1 MNKIFNQ
8 AWKFF
13 AGGATVLAYGAWYDR
28 IKTPQKTLEY
38 KNEIHAHINAV
49 QHQISNLEEQLSAG
63 GTSIDEETINQIT
76 GKVKE
81 LSFDLNNMKAIH
93 NNYFS
98 KFEKG
103 NISADPESSTSPAEY
118 NKYKEQIDNTFNK
131 ANTKANEIADILN
144 NTKEKFMDD
153 NPIFNI
159 ITDYKEYLDTLSTIE
174 ICLIINITSCVFI
187 FTCIITI
194 LFSISGNYLINKFS
208 FEQKL
213 PKLSKFIQLRIKF
226 QNYYI
231 FINSI
236 FIIIAII
243 SLIFVNTITL
253 ING

>member
-1 MNKIFNQ
+1 MNQIFNQ

-28 IKTPQKTLEY
+28 IKTPKKSLVY
-38 KNEIHAHINAV
+38 KNEIHAQINAV
-49 QHQISNLEEQLSAG
+49 QQQISELEEQLSS
-63 GTSIDEETINQIT
+63 SIDEETINQVTEKI
-76 GKVKE
+76 KE

-103 NISADPESSTSPAEY
+103 NISADPESSLSLY

-131 ANTKANEIADILN
+131 ANTKANEIADNLN
-144 NTKEKFMDD
+144 NTKENFMDD
-153 NPIFNI
+153 NPIFNL
-159 ITDYKEYLDTLSTIE
+159 ITDYKEYLATLSTIE

-187 FTCIITI
+187 FTCFITI
-194 LFSISGNYLINKFS
+194 LLSISGNYLINKFS
-208 FEQKL
+208 LEQKI
-213 PKLSKFIQLRIKF
+213 PKLSKIIQLRIKF
-226 QNYYI
+226 QIYYV
-231 FINSI
+231 FINSV

>member
-8 AWKFF
+8 AWKYF

-28 IKTPQKTLEY
+28 IKTPQKTLDY

-49 QHQISNLEEQLSAG
+49 QHQISELEEQLPS
-63 GTSIDEETINQIT
+63 SIDEETKNQVME
-76 GKVKE
+76 KVKE

-93 NNYFS
+93 NNYIS

-103 NISADPESSTSPAEY
+103 NISANPESSLSLY

-131 ANTKANEIADILN
+131 ANTKANEIVDILN

-153 NPIFNI
+153 NLIFNL
-159 ITDYKEYLDTLSTIE
+159 ITDYKEYLATLSTIE

-194 LFSISGNYLINKFS
+194 LLSISGNYLINKFS
-208 FEQKL
+208 LEQKL
-213 PKLSKFIQLRIKF
+213 PKLSKIIQLRVKF
-226 QNYYI
+226 QNYYV
-231 FINSI
+231 FINSV

>member
-8 AWKFF
+8 AWKYF

-49 QHQISNLEEQLSAG
+49 QHQISELEEQLSS
-63 GTSIDEETINQIT
+63 SIDEETINQV
-76 GKVKE
+76 KVKTKE

-98 KFEKG
+98 NFEKG
-103 NISADPESSTSPAEY
+103 NINAEPESSLGLY

-131 ANTKANEIADILN
+131 ANTKANEIAEILN

-153 NPIFNI
+153 NPIFNL
-159 ITDYKEYLDTLSTIE
+159 ITDYKEYLATLSSIE

-194 LFSISGNYLINKFS
+194 FFSISGNYLINKFS
-208 FEQKL
+208 LEQKL
-213 PKLSKFIQLRIKF
+213 PKLSKIIQLRVKF
-226 QNYYI
+226 QNYYV
-231 FINSI
+231 FINSV

-243 SLIFVNTITL
+243 SLIFVNIITL

>member
-8 AWKFF
+8 AWKYF

-49 QHQISNLEEQLSAG
+49 QHQISELEDQLSNN
-63 GTSIDEETINQIT
+63 IDEETKNQVME
-76 GKVKE
+76 KVKD
-81 LSFDLNNMKAIH
+81 LSLDLNNMKAVH

-103 NISADPESSTSPAEY
+103 NISADPESSLSPQEY

-131 ANTKANEIADILN
+131 ANIKANEIADILN
-144 NTKEKFMDD
+144 NTKGRTKFMDEY
-153 NPIFNI
+153 PIFKI
-159 ITDYKEYLDTLSTIE
+159 ITDYKEYLATLSSVE

-194 LFSISGNYLINKFS
+194 LLSISGNYLINKFS
-208 FEQKL
+208 LEQKL
-213 PKLSKFIQLRIKF
+213 PKLSKIIQLRVKF
-226 QNYYI
+226 QNYYV
-231 FINSI
+231 FINTV

-243 SLIFVNTITL
+243 SLIFVNIITL

>member
-28 IKTPQKTLEY
+28 IKTPQKSLEY

-49 QHQISNLEEQLSAG
+49 QQQISFLVEQLSS
-63 GTSIDEETINQIT
+63 SIDEETINQIME
-76 GKVKE
+76 KVKE

-103 NISADPESSTSPAEY
+103 NISADPESSMSLY
-118 NKYKEQIDNTFNK
+118 NKYKEQIDNTFIK

-153 NPIFNI
+153 NPIFNL
-159 ITDYKEYLDTLSTIE
+159 ITDYKEYLATLSIIE
-174 ICLIINITSCVFI
+174 ICLIINITSCMFI

-208 FEQKL
+208 LEQKL
-213 PKLSKFIQLRIKF
+213 PKLSKIIQLRVKF

-253 ING
+253 LNG